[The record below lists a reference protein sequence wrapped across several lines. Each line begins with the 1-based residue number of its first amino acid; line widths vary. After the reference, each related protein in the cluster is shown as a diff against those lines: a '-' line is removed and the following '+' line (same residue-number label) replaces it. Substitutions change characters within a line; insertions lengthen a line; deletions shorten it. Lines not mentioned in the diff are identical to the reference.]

1 MIIFNKEMINNFSF
15 IMILILFNVI
25 CIISNNATMIE
36 NNNDQCNNNNNNKIE
51 IINNLNIPLIFKLW
65 IATGILVNYMQTIIY
80 VMRYD

>member
-1 MIIFNKEMINNFSF
+1 MINNFSF

-36 NNNDQCNNNNNNKIE
+36 NNNDQCNNNNNKIE

-80 VMRYD
+80 VMRYN

>member
-1 MIIFNKEMINNFSF
+1 MINNFSF

-36 NNNDQCNNNNNNKIE
+36 NNNDQCNNNKIE

-80 VMRYD
+80 VMRYN